1 MAKDKWTMM
10 KKEIRLWINRDK
22 IGNKII
28 EMTIKNFI
36 EILKMTKATK
46 WDQVVM
52 KNKYPQ

>member
-1 MAKDKWTMM
+1 M